1 MVIYDSLSK
10 KKLPFKPISEG
21 LARIYACGPTVYDD
35 AHLGHAKSAVSFDL
49 LRRVLQAEGYEVKFV
64 RNFTDIDDKIL
75 KKMEQSGKSLEEIT
89 EFYTHRYLQD
99 MSALNVADANI
110 SPKATENIAAI
121 CELISSLLQKGFAY
135 EIVGDGIYFDTRKDG
150 DYLSL
155 SGKKEG
161 AGKNIARV
169 ASNDAKH
176 DEKDFVLWKFD
187 ENWFDS
193 PFGKGRPGWHSEC
206 VAMILAHLDSGDPQ
220 FCIDIHAGGADLL
233 FPHHE
238 NEAAQCRC
246 ASHRALSKYWLH
258 NGFVQVNNEKMSKSL
273 GNSFFVGDAL
283 KIAPGEALR
292 FYLLSSHYRANFNY
306 SIADLLASKKR
317 LDKIY
322 RLKKR
327 VRDVLTPAAGQ
338 NSATCV
344 SEHTA
349 QISSASSARA
359 CGAAGQNLAS
369 NGSQSLSPNTA
380 PNSKPKNSAS
390 ELPAAEAKF
399 RSEMMEFLSDDLN
412 TSGALAVLDSFVAS
426 ANEALDCAPK
436 DKALK
441 AQIAAN
447 LEFAKQTL
455 GILYEDETEYFR
467 FGVSE
472 QQRAQIEEL
481 IKQRA
486 QAKAEKDF
494 ASADAIR
501 ARLTDMKIEVMD
513 TPSGT
518 AWEVAAE

>member
-10 KKLPFKPISEG
+10 KKLPFEPISEG

-49 LRRVLQAEGYEVKFV
+49 LRRVLQAEGYEVKFA

-75 KKMEQSGKSLEEIT
+75 KKMAETGKSLGEIT
-89 EFYTHRYLQD
+89 EFYTSRYLQD
-99 MSALNVADANI
+99 MSALNVEDASL

-135 EIVGDGIYFDTRKDG
+135 EIAGDGIYFDTRKDG

-161 AGKNIARV
+161 ASKNIARV

-246 ASHRALSKYWLH
+246 ARHRALSKYWLH

-283 KIAPGEALR
+283 KIAPGEVLR

-306 SIADLLASKKR
+306 SVADLLASKKR

-327 VRDVLTPAAGQ
+327 VRDVLAPAAG
-338 NSATCV
+338 
-344 SEHTA
+344 
-349 QISSASSARA
+349 R
-359 CGAAGQNLAS
+359 
-369 NGSQSLSPNTA
+369 
-380 PNSKPKNSAS
+380 NSAS

-426 ANEALDCAPK
+426 ANEALDRAPK

-441 AQIAAN
+441 ARIAAN

-486 QAKAEKDF
+486 QAKAEKNF

-501 ARLTDMKIEVMD
+501 ARLADMKIEVMD

-518 AWEVAAE
+518 VWEVAAE

>member
-49 LRRVLQAEGYEVKFV
+49 LRRVLQAEGYEVKFA

-89 EFYTHRYLQD
+89 EFYTRRYLQD
-99 MSALNVADANI
+99 MSALNVADASI

-135 EIVGDGIYFDTRKDG
+135 EIAGDGIYFDTRKDG

-246 ASHRALSKYWLH
+246 ARHRALSKYWLH

-273 GNSFFVGDAL
+273 GNSFFVKDAL

-327 VRDVLTPAAGQ
+327 VRDVLVPAAGQ
-338 NSATCV
+338 NSA
-344 SEHTA
+344 
-349 QISSASSARA
+349 
-359 CGAAGQNLAS
+359 
-369 NGSQSLSPNTA
+369 
-380 PNSKPKNSAS
+380 S
-390 ELPAAEAKF
+390 ELPATEVKF

-426 ANEALDCAPK
+426 ANEALDRAPK

-441 AQIAAN
+441 ARIAAN

-472 QQRAQIEEL
+472 QQRAQIEEM

-494 ASADAIR
+494 ARADAIR

-518 AWEVAAE
+518 VWEVAAE

>member
-49 LRRVLQAEGYEVKFV
+49 LRRVLQAEGYEVKFA

-89 EFYTHRYLQD
+89 ELYTRRYLQD
-99 MSALNVADANI
+99 MSALNVADASI

-135 EIVGDGIYFDTRKDG
+135 EIAGDGIYFDTRKDG

-246 ASHRALSKYWLH
+246 ARHRALSKYWLH

-273 GNSFFVGDAL
+273 GNSFFVNDAL

-306 SIADLLASKKR
+306 SIVDLLASKKR

-327 VRDVLTPAAGQ
+327 VRDVLAPAAGQ
-338 NSATCV
+338 NSA
-344 SEHTA
+344 
-349 QISSASSARA
+349 
-359 CGAAGQNLAS
+359 L
-369 NGSQSLSPNTA
+369 
-380 PNSKPKNSAS
+380 

-426 ANEALDCAPK
+426 ANEALDRAPK

-513 TPSGT
+513 TPGGT
-518 AWEVAAE
+518 VWEVAAE

>member
-49 LRRVLQAEGYEVKFV
+49 LRRVLQAEGYEVKFA

-75 KKMEQSGKSLEEIT
+75 KKMAETGKSLGEIT
-89 EFYTHRYLQD
+89 EFYTRRYLQD
-99 MSALNVADANI
+99 MSALNVADASI

-135 EIVGDGIYFDTRKDG
+135 EIAGDGIYFDTRKDG

-155 SGKKEG
+155 SGKKDD
-161 AGKNIARV
+161 ASKNIARV

-246 ASHRALSKYWLH
+246 ARHRALSKYWLH

-273 GNSFFVGDAL
+273 GNSFFVKDAL

-327 VRDVLTPAAGQ
+327 ARDVLAPAAGQ
-338 NSATCV
+338 NST
-344 SEHTA
+344 SE
-349 QISSASSARA
+349 
-359 CGAAGQNLAS
+359 
-369 NGSQSLSPNTA
+369 P
-380 PNSKPKNSAS
+380 
-390 ELPAAEAKF
+390 PAAEVKF

-426 ANEALDCAPK
+426 ANEALDRAPK

-441 AQIAAN
+441 ARIAAN

-513 TPSGT
+513 TPGGT
-518 AWEVAAE
+518 VWEVAAE

>member
-49 LRRVLQAEGYEVKFV
+49 LRRVLQAEGYEVKFA

-75 KKMEQSGKSLEEIT
+75 KKMAETGKSLGEIT
-89 EFYTHRYLQD
+89 EFYTRRYLQD
-99 MSALNVADANI
+99 MSALNVADASI

-121 CELISSLLQKGFAY
+121 CELISSLLKKGFAY
-135 EIVGDGIYFDTRKDG
+135 EITGDGIYFDTRKDG

-246 ASHRALSKYWLH
+246 ARHRALSKYWLH

-306 SIADLLASKKR
+306 SVTDLLASKKR

-327 VRDVLTPAAGQ
+327 VRDVLAPATGQ
-338 NSATCV
+338 NST
-344 SEHTA
+344 
-349 QISSASSARA
+349 
-359 CGAAGQNLAS
+359 
-369 NGSQSLSPNTA
+369 
-380 PNSKPKNSAS
+380 S
-390 ELPAAEAKF
+390 ELPATEVKF

-412 TSGALAVLDSFVAS
+412 TSGALAVLDSFVVS
-426 ANEALDCAPK
+426 ANEALDRAPK

-481 IKQRA
+481 IEQRA
-486 QAKAEKDF
+486 QAKAEKNF

-513 TPSGT
+513 TPGGT
-518 AWEVAAE
+518 VWEVAAE

>member
-49 LRRVLQAEGYEVKFV
+49 LRRVLQAEGYEVKFA

-75 KKMEQSGKSLEEIT
+75 KKMAQSGKSLEEIT
-89 EFYTHRYLQD
+89 ELYTRRYLQD
-99 MSALNVADANI
+99 MSALNVADASI

-121 CELISSLLQKGFAY
+121 CELISLLLQKGFAY
-135 EIVGDGIYFDTRKDG
+135 EIAGDGIYFDTRKDG

-155 SGKKEG
+155 SGKKDDVS
-161 AGKNIARV
+161 KNIARV
-169 ASNDAKH
+169 ASNDTKH

-206 VAMILAHLDSGDPQ
+206 VAMILAHLDSGDPH

-246 ASHRALSKYWLH
+246 ARHRALSKYWLH

-327 VRDVLTPAAGQ
+327 VRDVLAPAAGQ
-338 NSATCV
+338 
-344 SEHTA
+344 
-349 QISSASSARA
+349 
-359 CGAAGQNLAS
+359 
-369 NGSQSLSPNTA
+369 
-380 PNSKPKNSAS
+380 NSAS

-412 TSGALAVLDSFVAS
+412 TSGALAVLDSFVTS
-426 ANEALDCAPK
+426 ANEALDRAPK

-494 ASADAIR
+494 TRADAIR

-513 TPSGT
+513 TPGGT
-518 AWEVAAE
+518 VWEVAAE

>member
-10 KKLPFKPISEG
+10 KKLPFEPINEG

-49 LRRVLQAEGYEVKFV
+49 LRRVLQAEGYEVKFA

-89 EFYTHRYLQD
+89 EFYTRRYLQD
-99 MSALNVADANI
+99 MSALNVADASI

-135 EIVGDGIYFDTRKDG
+135 EIAGDGIYFDTRKDW

-206 VAMILAHLDSGDPQ
+206 VAMILAHLDSGDAK

-246 ASHRALSKYWLH
+246 ARHRALSKYWLH

-306 SIADLLASKKR
+306 SVTDLLASKKR

-327 VRDVLTPAAGQ
+327 VRDVLAPAAGQ
-338 NSATCV
+338 
-344 SEHTA
+344 
-349 QISSASSARA
+349 
-359 CGAAGQNLAS
+359 
-369 NGSQSLSPNTA
+369 
-380 PNSKPKNSAS
+380 NSAS
-390 ELPAAEAKF
+390 ELPAAEVKF

-426 ANEALDCAPK
+426 ANEALDRAPK

-441 AQIAAN
+441 ARIAAN

-494 ASADAIR
+494 AGADAIR

-513 TPSGT
+513 TPGGT
-518 AWEVAAE
+518 VWEVAAE

>member
-49 LRRVLQAEGYEVKFV
+49 LRRVLQAEGYEVKFA

-75 KKMEQSGKSLEEIT
+75 KKMAETGKSLGEIT
-89 EFYTHRYLQD
+89 EFYTRRYLQD
-99 MSALNVADANI
+99 MSALNVADASI

-135 EIVGDGIYFDTRKDG
+135 EIAGDGIYFDTRKDG

-246 ASHRALSKYWLH
+246 ARHRALSKYWLH

-338 NSATCV
+338 NST
-344 SEHTA
+344 
-349 QISSASSARA
+349 
-359 CGAAGQNLAS
+359 
-369 NGSQSLSPNTA
+369 
-380 PNSKPKNSAS
+380 S

-426 ANEALDCAPK
+426 ANEALDRAPK
-436 DKALK
+436 DKTLK
-441 AQIAAN
+441 ARIAAN

-518 AWEVAAE
+518 VWEVAAE

>member
-49 LRRVLQAEGYEVKFV
+49 LRRVLQAEGYEVKFA

-75 KKMEQSGKSLEEIT
+75 KKMAETGKSLEEIT
-89 EFYTHRYLQD
+89 ELYTRRYLQD
-99 MSALNVADANI
+99 MSALNVADASI

-135 EIVGDGIYFDTRKDG
+135 EIAGDGIYFDTRKDG

-155 SGKKEG
+155 SGKKEV

-206 VAMILAHLDSGDPQ
+206 VAMILAHLDSGDPK

-246 ASHRALSKYWLH
+246 ARHRALSKYWLH

-273 GNSFFVGDAL
+273 GNSFFVKDAL

-306 SIADLLASKKR
+306 SVTDLLASKKR

-327 VRDVLTPAAGQ
+327 VRDVLAPAAGQ
-338 NSATCV
+338 NST
-344 SEHTA
+344 
-349 QISSASSARA
+349 
-359 CGAAGQNLAS
+359 
-369 NGSQSLSPNTA
+369 
-380 PNSKPKNSAS
+380 S

-412 TSGALAVLDSFVAS
+412 TSGALAVLGNFVAS
-426 ANEALDCAPK
+426 ANEALDRAPK

-441 AQIAAN
+441 ARIAAN

-481 IKQRA
+481 IEQRA
-486 QAKAEKDF
+486 QAKAEKNF

-513 TPSGT
+513 TPGGT
-518 AWEVAAE
+518 VWEVATE

>member
-10 KKLPFKPISEG
+10 KKLPFEPISEG
-21 LARIYACGPTVYDD
+21 VARIYACGPTVYDD

-49 LRRVLQAEGYEVKFV
+49 LRRVLQAEGYEVKFA

-75 KKMEQSGKSLEEIT
+75 KKMAETGKSLGEIT
-89 EFYTHRYLQD
+89 ELYTRRYLQD
-99 MSALNVADANI
+99 MSALNVADASI

-135 EIVGDGIYFDTRKDG
+135 EIAGDGIYFDTRKDG

-206 VAMILAHLDSGDPQ
+206 VAMILAHLDSGDPH

-246 ASHRALSKYWLH
+246 ARHRALSKYWLH

-306 SIADLLASKKR
+306 SVTDLLASKKR

-338 NSATCV
+338 NST
-344 SEHTA
+344 
-349 QISSASSARA
+349 
-359 CGAAGQNLAS
+359 
-369 NGSQSLSPNTA
+369 
-380 PNSKPKNSAS
+380 S

-426 ANEALDCAPK
+426 ANEALDRAPK

-501 ARLTDMKIEVMD
+501 ARLADMKIEVMD
-513 TPSGT
+513 TPGGT
-518 AWEVAAE
+518 VWEITTE

>member
-21 LARIYACGPTVYDD
+21 LACIYACGPTVYDD

-49 LRRVLQAEGYEVKFV
+49 LRRVLQAEGYEVKFA

-75 KKMEQSGKSLEEIT
+75 KKMAETGKSLGEIT
-89 EFYTHRYLQD
+89 EFYTRRYLQD
-99 MSALNVADANI
+99 MSALNVEDASI

-135 EIVGDGIYFDTRKDG
+135 EIAGDGIYFDTRKDG

-161 AGKNIARV
+161 ACKNIARV

-206 VAMILAHLDSGDPQ
+206 VAMILAHLDSGDPH

-246 ASHRALSKYWLH
+246 ARHRALSKYWLH

-273 GNSFFVGDAL
+273 GNSFFVNDAL
-283 KIAPGEALR
+283 KIAPGEVLR

-327 VRDVLTPAAGQ
+327 VRDVLAPAAGQ
-338 NSATCV
+338 
-344 SEHTA
+344 
-349 QISSASSARA
+349 
-359 CGAAGQNLAS
+359 
-369 NGSQSLSPNTA
+369 
-380 PNSKPKNSAS
+380 NSAS
-390 ELPAAEAKF
+390 ELPAAEVKF

-426 ANEALDCAPK
+426 ANEALDRAPK

-441 AQIAAN
+441 ARIAAN

-494 ASADAIR
+494 AGADAIR

-513 TPSGT
+513 TPGGT
-518 AWEVAAE
+518 VWEVAAE

>member
-49 LRRVLQAEGYEVKFV
+49 LRRVLQAEGYEVKFA

-75 KKMEQSGKSLEEIT
+75 KKMAETGKSLGEIT
-89 EFYTHRYLQD
+89 ELYTRRYLQD
-99 MSALNVADANI
+99 MSALNVEDASL

-135 EIVGDGIYFDTRKDG
+135 EIAGDGIYFDTRKDG

-246 ASHRALSKYWLH
+246 ARHRALSKYWLH

-327 VRDVLTPAAGQ
+327 VRDVLAP
-338 NSATCV
+338 
-344 SEHTA
+344 
-349 QISSASSARA
+349 
-359 CGAAGQNLAS
+359 AAGQNLAS
-369 NGSQSLSPNTA
+369 NGSQNLSLGAA

-390 ELPAAEAKF
+390 ELPAVEAKF

-412 TSGALAVLDSFVAS
+412 TSGALAVLDSFVAG
-426 ANEALDCAPK
+426 ANEALDRAPK

-513 TPSGT
+513 TPGGT
-518 AWEVAAE
+518 VWEVAAE

>member
-10 KKLPFKPISEG
+10 KKLPFEPISEG
-21 LARIYACGPTVYDD
+21 VARIYACGPTVYDD

-49 LRRVLQAEGYEVKFV
+49 LRRVLQAEGYEVKFA

-75 KKMEQSGKSLEEIT
+75 KKMAETGKSLGEIT
-89 EFYTHRYLQD
+89 ELYTRRYLQD
-99 MSALNVADANI
+99 MSALNVADASI

-135 EIVGDGIYFDTRKDG
+135 EIAGDGIYFDTRKDG

-206 VAMILAHLDSGDPQ
+206 VAMILAHLDSGDPH

-246 ASHRALSKYWLH
+246 ARHRALSKYWLH

-273 GNSFFVGDAL
+273 GNSFFVKDAL

-306 SIADLLASKKR
+306 SVTDLLASKKR

-338 NSATCV
+338 NST
-344 SEHTA
+344 
-349 QISSASSARA
+349 
-359 CGAAGQNLAS
+359 
-369 NGSQSLSPNTA
+369 
-380 PNSKPKNSAS
+380 S

-426 ANEALDCAPK
+426 ANEALDRAPK

-501 ARLTDMKIEVMD
+501 ARLADMKIEVMD
-513 TPSGT
+513 TPGGT
-518 AWEVAAE
+518 VWEITTE

>member
-49 LRRVLQAEGYEVKFV
+49 LRRVLQAEGYEVKFA

-89 EFYTHRYLQD
+89 ELYTRRYLQD
-99 MSALNVADANI
+99 MSALNVADASI

-135 EIVGDGIYFDTRKDG
+135 EIAGDGIYFDTRKDG

-246 ASHRALSKYWLH
+246 ARHRALSKYWLH

-306 SIADLLASKKR
+306 SVTDLLASKKR

-327 VRDVLTPAAGQ
+327 VRDVLAPAAGQ
-338 NSATCV
+338 NSA
-344 SEHTA
+344 
-349 QISSASSARA
+349 
-359 CGAAGQNLAS
+359 
-369 NGSQSLSPNTA
+369 P
-380 PNSKPKNSAS
+380 
-390 ELPAAEAKF
+390 ELPATEVKF

-426 ANEALDCAPK
+426 ANEALDRAPK

-441 AQIAAN
+441 ARIAAN

-472 QQRAQIEEL
+472 QQRAQIEKL

-513 TPSGT
+513 TASGT
-518 AWEVAAE
+518 VWEVAAE

>member
-10 KKLPFKPISEG
+10 KKLSFEPISGG

-49 LRRVLQAEGYEVKFV
+49 LRRVLQAEGYEVKFA

-75 KKMEQSGKSLEEIT
+75 KKMAETGKSLEEIT
-89 EFYTHRYLQD
+89 ELYARRYLQD
-99 MSALNVADANI
+99 MSALNVADASI

-135 EIVGDGIYFDTRKDG
+135 EIAGDGIYFDTRKDG

-161 AGKNIARV
+161 ACKNIARV

-246 ASHRALSKYWLH
+246 ASHRTLSKYWLH

-306 SIADLLASKKR
+306 SVTDLLASKKR

-327 VRDVLTPAAGQ
+327 VRDVLAPATGQ
-338 NSATCV
+338 NSSV
-344 SEHTA
+344 YESEHTA
-349 QISSASSARA
+349 QISSASSAQT
-359 CGAAGQNLAS
+359 CGDMGQNLAS
-369 NGSQSLSPNTA
+369 NGSQNLSSNAA
-380 PNSKPKNSAS
+380 PNSKPKNSTS

-399 RSEMMEFLSDDLN
+399 RSEMMGFLSDDLN

-426 ANEALDCAPK
+426 ANEALDRAPK

-441 AQIAAN
+441 VQIAAN

-501 ARLTDMKIEVMD
+501 ARLADMKIEVMD

>member
-49 LRRVLQAEGYEVKFV
+49 LRRVLQAEGYEVKFA

-75 KKMEQSGKSLEEIT
+75 KKMAETGKSLGEIT
-89 EFYTHRYLQD
+89 ELYTRRYLQD

-246 ASHRALSKYWLH
+246 ARHRALSKYWLH

-327 VRDVLTPAAGQ
+327 VRDVLASAAGQ
-338 NSATCV
+338 NST
-344 SEHTA
+344 SE
-349 QISSASSARA
+349 
-359 CGAAGQNLAS
+359 
-369 NGSQSLSPNTA
+369 P
-380 PNSKPKNSAS
+380 
-390 ELPAAEAKF
+390 PAAEAKF

-426 ANEALDCAPK
+426 ANESLDRTPK

-441 AQIAAN
+441 VQIAAN

-513 TPSGT
+513 TPGGT
-518 AWEVAAE
+518 VWEVAAE

>member
-49 LRRVLQAEGYEVKFV
+49 LRRVLQAEGYEVKFA

-89 EFYTHRYLQD
+89 EFYTRRYLQD
-99 MSALNVADANI
+99 MSALNVADASI

-135 EIVGDGIYFDTRKDG
+135 EITGDGIYFDTRKDG

-246 ASHRALSKYWLH
+246 ARHRALSKYWLH

-273 GNSFFVGDAL
+273 GNSFFVNDAL

-306 SIADLLASKKR
+306 SVTDLLASKKR

-327 VRDVLTPAAGQ
+327 VRDVLAPAAGQ
-338 NSATCV
+338 
-344 SEHTA
+344 
-349 QISSASSARA
+349 
-359 CGAAGQNLAS
+359 
-369 NGSQSLSPNTA
+369 
-380 PNSKPKNSAS
+380 NSAS

-399 RSEMMEFLSDDLN
+399 RSEIMEFLSDDLN
-412 TSGALAVLDSFVAS
+412 TSGALAVLDSFVAN
-426 ANEALDCAPK
+426 ANEALDRAPK

-513 TPSGT
+513 TASGT
-518 AWEVAAE
+518 VWEVAAE

>member
-10 KKLPFKPISEG
+10 NKLPFKPISEG

-49 LRRVLQAEGYEVKFV
+49 LRRVLQAEGYEVKFA

-75 KKMEQSGKSLEEIT
+75 KKMAETGKSLGEIT
-89 EFYTHRYLQD
+89 EFYTRRYLQD
-99 MSALNVADANI
+99 MSALNVADASI

-135 EIVGDGIYFDTRKDG
+135 EIAGDGIYFDTRKDG

-246 ASHRALSKYWLH
+246 AHHRALSKYWLH

-273 GNSFFVGDAL
+273 GNSFFVNDAL

-306 SIADLLASKKR
+306 SVTDLLASKKR

-327 VRDVLTPAAGQ
+327 VCDVLTPAAGQ
-338 NSATCV
+338 NST
-344 SEHTA
+344 SE
-349 QISSASSARA
+349 
-359 CGAAGQNLAS
+359 
-369 NGSQSLSPNTA
+369 P
-380 PNSKPKNSAS
+380 
-390 ELPAAEAKF
+390 PAAEAKF

-426 ANEALDCAPK
+426 ANEALDRAPK

-441 AQIAAN
+441 ARIAAN

-467 FGVSE
+467 FGVNAE
-472 QQRAQIEEL
+472 QRAQIEEL
-481 IKQRA
+481 IKQRVR
-486 QAKAEKDF
+486 AKAEKDF

-501 ARLTDMKIEVMD
+501 TRLTDMKIEVMD

-518 AWEVAAE
+518 VWEVAVE

>member
-49 LRRVLQAEGYEVKFV
+49 LRRVLQAEGYEVKFA

-75 KKMEQSGKSLEEIT
+75 KKMAQSGKSLEEIT
-89 EFYTHRYLQD
+89 EFYTRRYLQD
-99 MSALNVADANI
+99 MSALNVVDASI

-135 EIVGDGIYFDTRKDG
+135 EIAGDGIYFDTRKDG

-206 VAMILAHLDSGDPQ
+206 VAMILAHLDSGDPH

-246 ASHRALSKYWLH
+246 ARHRALSKYWLH

-306 SIADLLASKKR
+306 SITDLLASKKR

-327 VRDVLTPAAGQ
+327 VRDVLVPAAEQ
-338 NSATCV
+338 NF
-344 SEHTA
+344 
-349 QISSASSARA
+349 
-359 CGAAGQNLAS
+359 
-369 NGSQSLSPNTA
+369 
-380 PNSKPKNSAS
+380 AS
-390 ELPAAEAKF
+390 ELPAAEVKF

-426 ANEALDCAPK
+426 ANEALDRAPK

-441 AQIAAN
+441 ARIAAN

-494 ASADAIR
+494 ARADAIR

-513 TPSGT
+513 TPGGT
-518 AWEVAAE
+518 VWEVAAE

>member
-49 LRRVLQAEGYEVKFV
+49 LRRVLQAEGYEVKFA

-75 KKMEQSGKSLEEIT
+75 KKMAETGKSLEEIT
-89 EFYTHRYLQD
+89 ELYTRRYLQD
-99 MSALNVADANI
+99 MSALNVADASI

-135 EIVGDGIYFDTRKDG
+135 EIAGDGIYFDTRKDG

-246 ASHRALSKYWLH
+246 ARHRALSKYWLH

-273 GNSFFVGDAL
+273 GNSFFVKDAL

-327 VRDVLTPAAGQ
+327 VRDVLAPAAGQ
-338 NSATCV
+338 NSA
-344 SEHTA
+344 SE
-349 QISSASSARA
+349 
-359 CGAAGQNLAS
+359 
-369 NGSQSLSPNTA
+369 P
-380 PNSKPKNSAS
+380 
-390 ELPAAEAKF
+390 PAAEAKF

-426 ANEALDCAPK
+426 ANEALDRAPK

-441 AQIAAN
+441 ARIAAN

-513 TPSGT
+513 TPGGT
-518 AWEVAAE
+518 VWEVAAE

>member
-49 LRRVLQAEGYEVKFV
+49 LRRVLQAEGYEVKFA

-75 KKMEQSGKSLEEIT
+75 KKMAETGKSLGEIT
-89 EFYTHRYLQD
+89 EFYTRRYLQD
-99 MSALNVADANI
+99 MSALNVADASI
-110 SPKATENIAAI
+110 SPKATENIVAI

-135 EIVGDGIYFDTRKDG
+135 EIAGDGIYFDTHKDG

-306 SIADLLASKKR
+306 SVTDLLASKKR

-327 VRDVLTPAAGQ
+327 VRDVLAP
-338 NSATCV
+338 
-344 SEHTA
+344 
-349 QISSASSARA
+349 
-359 CGAAGQNLAS
+359 AAGQNLAS
-369 NGSQSLSPNTA
+369 SGSQNLSLGA
-380 PNSKPKNSAS
+380 ASKSKLKNSAS

-412 TSGALAVLDSFVAS
+412 TSGALAVLDSFVAG
-426 ANEALDCAPK
+426 ANEALDRAPK

-501 ARLTDMKIEVMD
+501 TRLTNMKIEVMD

-518 AWEVAAE
+518 VWEVAAE

>member
-49 LRRVLQAEGYEVKFV
+49 LRRVLQAEGYEVKFA

-75 KKMEQSGKSLEEIT
+75 KKMAETGKSLEEIT
-89 EFYTHRYLQD
+89 ELYTRRYLQD
-99 MSALNVADANI
+99 MSALNVADASI

-135 EIVGDGIYFDTRKDG
+135 EIAGDGIYFDTRKDG

-246 ASHRALSKYWLH
+246 ARHRALSKYWLH

-306 SIADLLASKKR
+306 SVTDLLASKKR

-327 VRDVLTPAAGQ
+327 VRDVLAPAAGQ
-338 NSATCV
+338 
-344 SEHTA
+344 
-349 QISSASSARA
+349 
-359 CGAAGQNLAS
+359 
-369 NGSQSLSPNTA
+369 
-380 PNSKPKNSAS
+380 NSAS

-412 TSGALAVLDSFVAS
+412 TSGALAVLDSFVAG
-426 ANEALDCAPK
+426 ANEALDRAPK

-486 QAKAEKDF
+486 QAKAEKNF
-494 ASADAIR
+494 AGADAIR
-501 ARLTDMKIEVMD
+501 AHLTDMKIEVMD

-518 AWEVAAE
+518 VWEVAAE

>member
-10 KKLPFKPISEG
+10 KKLPFEPISEG

-49 LRRVLQAEGYEVKFV
+49 LRRVLQAEGYEVKFA

-75 KKMEQSGKSLEEIT
+75 KKMAETGKSLGEIT

-99 MSALNVADANI
+99 MSALNVADASI

-135 EIVGDGIYFDTRKDG
+135 EIVGDGIYFDTRKDR

-161 AGKNIARV
+161 ACKNIARV

-246 ASHRALSKYWLH
+246 ARHRALSKYWLH

-273 GNSFFVGDAL
+273 GNSFFVRDAL

-327 VRDVLTPAAGQ
+327 VSDVLAPAAGQ
-338 NSATCV
+338 
-344 SEHTA
+344 
-349 QISSASSARA
+349 
-359 CGAAGQNLAS
+359 
-369 NGSQSLSPNTA
+369 
-380 PNSKPKNSAS
+380 NSAS

-426 ANEALDCAPK
+426 ANEALDRAPK

-455 GILYEDETEYFR
+455 GILYEDETKYFR

-486 QAKAEKDF
+486 QAKAEKNF
-494 ASADAIR
+494 TSADAIR

-518 AWEVAAE
+518 VWEVAAE

>member
-21 LARIYACGPTVYDD
+21 VARIYACGPTVYDD

-49 LRRVLQAEGYEVKFV
+49 LRRMLQAEGYEVKFA

-75 KKMEQSGKSLEEIT
+75 KKMAETGKSLEEIT
-89 EFYTHRYLQD
+89 ELYTRRYLQD
-99 MSALNVADANI
+99 MSALNVADASI
-110 SPKATENIAAI
+110 SPKATENITAI

-135 EIVGDGIYFDTRKDG
+135 EIAGDGIYFDTRKDG

-206 VAMILAHLDSGDPQ
+206 VAMILAHLDSGDAK

-246 ASHRALSKYWLH
+246 ARHRALSKYWLH

-306 SIADLLASKKR
+306 SIADLIASKKR

-327 VRDVLTPAAGQ
+327 VRDVLAPSAGQ
-338 NSATCV
+338 NSA
-344 SEHTA
+344 
-349 QISSASSARA
+349 
-359 CGAAGQNLAS
+359 
-369 NGSQSLSPNTA
+369 P
-380 PNSKPKNSAS
+380 

-412 TSGALAVLDSFVAS
+412 TSGALAVLDSFVAG
-426 ANEALDCAPK
+426 ANEALDRAPK

-518 AWEVAAE
+518 VWEVAAE

>member
-49 LRRVLQAEGYEVKFV
+49 LRRVLQAEGYEVKFA

-75 KKMEQSGKSLEEIT
+75 KKMAETGKSLGEIT
-89 EFYTHRYLQD
+89 ELYTRRYLQD
-99 MSALNVADANI
+99 MSALNVADASI

-121 CELISSLLQKGFAY
+121 CELISSLLKKGFAY
-135 EIVGDGIYFDTRKDG
+135 EIAGDGIYFDTRKDG

-246 ASHRALSKYWLH
+246 ARHRALSKYWLH

-327 VRDVLTPAAGQ
+327 VRDVLAPATGQ
-338 NSATCV
+338 NST
-344 SEHTA
+344 
-349 QISSASSARA
+349 
-359 CGAAGQNLAS
+359 
-369 NGSQSLSPNTA
+369 
-380 PNSKPKNSAS
+380 S
-390 ELPAAEAKF
+390 ELPATEVKF

-412 TSGALAVLDSFVAS
+412 TSGALAVLGNFVAS
-426 ANEALDCAPK
+426 ANEALDRAPK

-472 QQRAQIEEL
+472 QQRAQIEDL

-486 QAKAEKDF
+486 QAKAEKNF

-518 AWEVAAE
+518 VWEVAAE

>member
-49 LRRVLQAEGYEVKFV
+49 LRRVLQAEGYEVKFA

-75 KKMEQSGKSLEEIT
+75 KKMAETGKSLEEIT
-89 EFYTHRYLQD
+89 EFYTRRYLQD
-99 MSALNVADANI
+99 MSALTVADASI

-121 CELISSLLQKGFAY
+121 CELISSLLKKGFAY
-135 EIVGDGIYFDTRKDG
+135 EIAGDGIYFDTRKDG

-176 DEKDFVLWKFD
+176 EEKDFVLWKFD

-246 ASHRALSKYWLH
+246 ARHRALSKYWLH

-327 VRDVLTPAAGQ
+327 VRDVLAPATGQ
-338 NSATCV
+338 NST
-344 SEHTA
+344 
-349 QISSASSARA
+349 
-359 CGAAGQNLAS
+359 
-369 NGSQSLSPNTA
+369 
-380 PNSKPKNSAS
+380 S
-390 ELPAAEAKF
+390 ELPATEVKF

-412 TSGALAVLDSFVAS
+412 TSGALAVLGNFVAS
-426 ANEALDCAPK
+426 ANEALDRAPK

-472 QQRAQIEEL
+472 QQRAQIEDL

-486 QAKAEKDF
+486 QAKAEKNF

-518 AWEVAAE
+518 VWEVAAE

>member
-10 KKLPFKPISEG
+10 KKLPFEPISEG
-21 LARIYACGPTVYDD
+21 LARIYACGPTVYDN

-49 LRRVLQAEGYEVKFV
+49 LRRVLQAEGYEVKFA

-75 KKMEQSGKSLEEIT
+75 KKMAETGKSLGEIT
-89 EFYTHRYLQD
+89 EFYTRRYLQD
-99 MSALNVADANI
+99 MSALNVADASI

-135 EIVGDGIYFDTRKDG
+135 EIAGDGIYFDTRKDG

-206 VAMILAHLDSGDPQ
+206 VAMILAHLDSGDPH

-246 ASHRALSKYWLH
+246 ARHRALSKYWLH

-306 SIADLLASKKR
+306 SVTDLLASKKR

-327 VRDVLTPAAGQ
+327 VRDVLTSAAGQ
-338 NSATCV
+338 NST
-344 SEHTA
+344 
-349 QISSASSARA
+349 
-359 CGAAGQNLAS
+359 
-369 NGSQSLSPNTA
+369 
-380 PNSKPKNSAS
+380 S

-412 TSGALAVLDSFVAS
+412 TSGALAVLDSFVTS
-426 ANEALDCAPK
+426 ANEALDRAPK

-441 AQIAAN
+441 VQIAAN

-518 AWEVAAE
+518 VWEVAAE

>member
-10 KKLPFKPISEG
+10 KKLPFEPISKG

-49 LRRVLQAEGYEVKFV
+49 LRRVLQAEGYEVKFA

-75 KKMEQSGKSLEEIT
+75 KKMAQTGKSLEEIT
-89 EFYTHRYLQD
+89 EFYTRRYLQD
-99 MSALNVADANI
+99 MSALNVADASI

-135 EIVGDGIYFDTRKDG
+135 EIAGDGIYFDTRKDG

-206 VAMILAHLDSGDPQ
+206 VAMILAHLDSGDPH

-306 SIADLLASKKR
+306 SVTDLLASKKR

-327 VRDVLTPAAGQ
+327 VREVLTSAAGQ
-338 NSATCV
+338 NST
-344 SEHTA
+344 
-349 QISSASSARA
+349 
-359 CGAAGQNLAS
+359 
-369 NGSQSLSPNTA
+369 
-380 PNSKPKNSAS
+380 S

-426 ANEALDCAPK
+426 ANEALDRAPK

-441 AQIAAN
+441 ARIAAN

-513 TPSGT
+513 TASGT
-518 AWEVAAE
+518 VWEVAAE

>member
-10 KKLPFKPISEG
+10 KKLSFEPISEG

-49 LRRVLQAEGYEVKFV
+49 LRRVLQAEGYEVKFA

-75 KKMEQSGKSLEEIT
+75 KKMAETGKSLEEIT
-89 EFYTHRYLQD
+89 EFYTRRYLQD
-99 MSALNVADANI
+99 MSALNVADASI

-135 EIVGDGIYFDTRKDG
+135 EIAGDGIYFDTRKDG

-161 AGKNIARV
+161 ACKNIARV
-169 ASNDAKH
+169 VSNDAKH

-246 ASHRALSKYWLH
+246 ARHRALSKYWLH

-306 SIADLLASKKR
+306 SVTDLLASKKR

-327 VRDVLTPAAGQ
+327 VRDVLAPAAGQ
-338 NSATCV
+338 NSA
-344 SEHTA
+344 
-349 QISSASSARA
+349 
-359 CGAAGQNLAS
+359 
-369 NGSQSLSPNTA
+369 
-380 PNSKPKNSAS
+380 SK
-390 ELPAAEAKF
+390 LPAAEAKF

-426 ANEALDCAPK
+426 ANEALDRAPK

-441 AQIAAN
+441 ALIAAN

-513 TPSGT
+513 TPGGT
-518 AWEVAAE
+518 VWEVAAE

>member
-49 LRRVLQAEGYEVKFV
+49 LRRVLQAEGYEVKFA

-75 KKMEQSGKSLEEIT
+75 KKMAETGKSLGEIT
-89 EFYTHRYLQD
+89 ELYTRRYLQD
-99 MSALNVADANI
+99 MSALNVADASI

-121 CELISSLLQKGFAY
+121 CELISSLLKKGFAY
-135 EIVGDGIYFDTRKDG
+135 EIAGDGIYFDTRKDG

-155 SGKKEG
+155 SGKKED

-246 ASHRALSKYWLH
+246 ARHRALSKYWLH

-327 VRDVLTPAAGQ
+327 VRDVLASAAGQ
-338 NSATCV
+338 NST
-344 SEHTA
+344 SE
-349 QISSASSARA
+349 
-359 CGAAGQNLAS
+359 
-369 NGSQSLSPNTA
+369 P
-380 PNSKPKNSAS
+380 
-390 ELPAAEAKF
+390 PAAEAKF

-426 ANEALDCAPK
+426 ANEALDRAPK

-441 AQIAAN
+441 ALIAAN
-447 LEFAKQTL
+447 LEFVKQTL

-486 QAKAEKDF
+486 QAKVEKDF

-513 TPSGT
+513 TPGGT
-518 AWEVAAE
+518 VWEVAAE

>member
-10 KKLPFKPISEG
+10 KKLPFEPISEG

-49 LRRVLQAEGYEVKFV
+49 LRRVLQAEGYEVKFA

-89 EFYTHRYLQD
+89 EFYTRRYLQD
-99 MSALNVADANI
+99 MSALNVADASI

-135 EIVGDGIYFDTRKDG
+135 EITGDGIYFDTRKDG

-246 ASHRALSKYWLH
+246 ARHRALSKYWLH

-327 VRDVLTPAAGQ
+327 VRDVLTPAAEQ
-338 NSATCV
+338 NSA
-344 SEHTA
+344 
-349 QISSASSARA
+349 
-359 CGAAGQNLAS
+359 
-369 NGSQSLSPNTA
+369 
-380 PNSKPKNSAS
+380 PK
-390 ELPAAEAKF
+390 LPAAETKF

-426 ANEALDCAPK
+426 ANEALDRAPK

-441 AQIAAN
+441 ARIAAN
-447 LEFAKQTL
+447 LKFAKQTL

-513 TPSGT
+513 TASGT
-518 AWEVAAE
+518 VWEVAAE

>member
-49 LRRVLQAEGYEVKFV
+49 LRRVLQAESYEVKFA

-75 KKMEQSGKSLEEIT
+75 KKMAQSGKSLEEIT
-89 EFYTHRYLQD
+89 ELYTRRYLQD
-99 MSALNVADANI
+99 MSALNVADASI

-135 EIVGDGIYFDTRKDG
+135 EIAGDGIYFDTRKDG

-155 SGKKEG
+155 SGKKKG

-246 ASHRALSKYWLH
+246 ARHRALSKYWLH

-273 GNSFFVGDAL
+273 GNSFFVRDAL

-306 SIADLLASKKR
+306 SVTDLLASKKR

-327 VRDVLTPAAGQ
+327 VRDVLAPSAGQ
-338 NSATCV
+338 NSA
-344 SEHTA
+344 
-349 QISSASSARA
+349 
-359 CGAAGQNLAS
+359 
-369 NGSQSLSPNTA
+369 P
-380 PNSKPKNSAS
+380 

-426 ANEALDCAPK
+426 ANEALDRAPK

-518 AWEVAAE
+518 VWEVAAE

>member
-21 LARIYACGPTVYDD
+21 LACIYACGPTVYDD

-49 LRRVLQAEGYEVKFV
+49 LRRVLQAEGYEVKFA

-75 KKMEQSGKSLEEIT
+75 KKMVQSGKSLEEIT
-89 EFYTHRYLQD
+89 EFYTRRYLQD

-121 CELISSLLQKGFAY
+121 CELISSLLKKGFAY
-135 EIVGDGIYFDTRKDG
+135 EIAGDGIYFDTRKDG

-206 VAMILAHLDSGDPQ
+206 VAMILAHLDSGDAK

-246 ASHRALSKYWLH
+246 ARHRALSKYWLH

-327 VRDVLTPAAGQ
+327 VRDVLVPAAGQ
-338 NSATCV
+338 NSA
-344 SEHTA
+344 
-349 QISSASSARA
+349 
-359 CGAAGQNLAS
+359 
-369 NGSQSLSPNTA
+369 P
-380 PNSKPKNSAS
+380 
-390 ELPAAEAKF
+390 ELPATEAKF

-426 ANEALDCAPK
+426 ANEALDRAPK

-486 QAKAEKDF
+486 QAKAEKNF
-494 ASADAIR
+494 AGADAIR
-501 ARLTDMKIEVMD
+501 ARLADMKIEVMD

-518 AWEVAAE
+518 VWEVAAE

>member
-49 LRRVLQAEGYEVKFV
+49 LRRVLQAEGYEVKFA

-75 KKMEQSGKSLEEIT
+75 KKMAETGKSLEEIT
-89 EFYTHRYLQD
+89 ELYTRRYLQD
-99 MSALNVADANI
+99 MSALNVADASI

-135 EIVGDGIYFDTRKDG
+135 EIAGDGIYFDTRKDG

-206 VAMILAHLDSGDPQ
+206 VAMILAHLDSGDPK

-246 ASHRALSKYWLH
+246 ARHRALSKYWLH

-273 GNSFFVGDAL
+273 GNSFFVKDAL

-338 NSATCV
+338 N
-344 SEHTA
+344 
-349 QISSASSARA
+349 
-359 CGAAGQNLAS
+359 LAS
-369 NGSQSLSPNTA
+369 NESQNLSSNAA
-380 PNSKPKNSAS
+380 PNSKPKNSTS

-412 TSGALAVLDSFVAS
+412 TSGALAVLDSFVAG
-426 ANEALDCAPK
+426 ANEALDRAPK

-441 AQIAAN
+441 ARIAAN

-513 TPSGT
+513 TPGGT
-518 AWEVAAE
+518 VWEVAAE

>member
-49 LRRVLQAEGYEVKFV
+49 LRRVLQAEGYEVKFA

-75 KKMEQSGKSLEEIT
+75 KKMAQSGKSLEEIT
-89 EFYTHRYLQD
+89 ELYTRRYLQD
-99 MSALNVADANI
+99 MSALNVEDASI

-135 EIVGDGIYFDTRKDG
+135 EIAGDGIYFDTRKDG

-155 SGKKEG
+155 SGKKED

-206 VAMILAHLDSGDPQ
+206 VAMILAHLDSGDPK

-246 ASHRALSKYWLH
+246 ARHRALSKYWLH

-273 GNSFFVGDAL
+273 GNSFFVRDAL

-327 VRDVLTPAAGQ
+327 VRDVLAPAA
-338 NSATCV
+338 
-344 SEHTA
+344 E
-349 QISSASSARA
+349 
-359 CGAAGQNLAS
+359 QNLSS
-369 NGSQSLSPNTA
+369 NESQNLSSNAA
-380 PNSKPKNSAS
+380 PNSKPKNSTP

-426 ANEALDCAPK
+426 ANEALDRAPK

-441 AQIAAN
+441 ARIAAN

-494 ASADAIR
+494 ARADAIR
-501 ARLTDMKIEVMD
+501 ARLADMKIEVMD
-513 TPSGT
+513 TPGGT
-518 AWEVAAE
+518 VWEVAAE